1 MIFRYL
7 VFRCFYF
14 FIYLYV
20 HNVRQKIPNVTVAQC
35 FELVCK
41 KIKGEFYCIIHIVIQ
56 FSVILTPLIGLLK
69 KHGRLTIRSLQSID
83 VIPARK

>member
-7 VFRCFYF
+7 VFQCFYF

-56 FSVILTPLIGLLK
+56 FSVILSLGNPLNRTFEK
-69 KHGRLTIRSLQSID
+69 AWTIQSNNTY
-83 VIPARK
+83 